1 MKVRVEVKMEVENR
15 KLISIKDKDA
25 RKETLRGAGEK
36 RGRGS
41 EIRGKRAEEKRGRG
55 APGGTQL

>member
-25 RKETLRGAGEK
+25 RKETLRGAALWDK
-36 RGRGS
+36 TRS
-41 EIRGKRAEEKRGRG
+41 F
-55 APGGTQL
+55 